1 MRQKPDAI
9 RNSEHDLGLAYGKAL
24 RQVANTD
31 PKVRQALLLDVLGE
45 DRTLLA
51 PLRHMV
57 EAPDFSDLIN
67 ETSPAARVA
76 RKDALLH
83 ELASWCNKS
92 TLGRLEAFL
101 LGALGLPEACHAHS
115 SSEEEASGPSAGDS
129 SGFTHKTHSGHSGEP
144 VASTKTSDS
153 SSGKTDGRVH
163 SAAESI
169 ASLSEKAY
177 AASLAGD
184 HHRAIELL
192 SKALRI
198 DPAKPDLYM
207 QRGCL
212 HAKNQDPGSA
222 IQDFTSVLRLAPDNH
237 EARAQR
243 GQAHALMGATEKA
256 IDDWQLAAS
265 GGHMQARQWLSRQV
279 EDDCHRLLASS
290 QHHQAMR
297 LLNIAIRVAPAN
309 ANLFFLRGQVNQ
321 AIMHHGLAISDF
333 NTAIRLEPYHALAYA
348 LRGIS
353 HKNGGN
359 RSGAL
364 RDWRSAV
371 RLGYSKASEWL
382 LELEDFSD
390 SSDSENCD
398 PTQVPK
404 SCSSREDSSVAI
416 ASRRRHLAIAMLA
429 GGLMFIGIVHDR
441 YLRNVSASPEPA
453 QKALQSGSGAIS
465 ITEDRLSAAR
475 MHSKSAV

>member
-1 MRQKPDAI
+1 MRQKPDAS

-24 RQVANTD
+24 RQVANAD

-57 EAPDFSDLIN
+57 EAPNFSDLIN
-67 ETSPAARVA
+67 ETSAATRVA

-101 LGALGLPEACHAHS
+101 SGALGLPETCHAHS
-115 SSEEEASGPSAGDS
+115 SSEEGASGPTAGDS
-129 SGFTHKTHSGHSGEP
+129 NGFTHKTHSGHSGEP
-144 VASTKTSDS
+144 VASTKTADS
-153 SSGKTDGRVH
+153 SSGKTDSGVH

-256 IDDWQLAAS
+256 VDDWQLAAS
-265 GGHMQARQWLSRQV
+265 GGHQQAKIWYSRHLK
-279 EDDCHRLLASS
+279 ENGKRLL
-290 QHHQAMR
+290 
-297 LLNIAIRVAPAN
+297 LIEKEDEAIHVFGHAIKLTPADPE
-309 ANLFFLRGQVNQ
+309 LYYLRGKASQGAAEMKHLRLDKEQ
-321 AIMHHGLAISDF
+321 AVAHHEFAISDF
-333 NTAIRLEPYHALAYA
+333 SSALRLDPNYALAFAMRGKSYKYMGRRAAA
-348 LRGIS
+348 LR
-353 HKNGGN
+353 NWQ
-359 RSGAL
+359 R
-364 RDWRSAV
+364 
-371 RLGYSKASEWL
+371 ASELGNQDAAKWL
-382 LELEDFSD
+382 SD
-390 SSDSENCD
+390 ADSE
-398 PTQVPK
+398 
-404 SCSSREDSSVAI
+404 SSRETKTNDYKHSHEVPRDKSSKSHAPAQSI
-416 ASRRRHLAIAMLA
+416 SALIGLA
-429 GGLMFIGIVHDR
+429 
-441 YLRNVSASPEPA
+441 VSAMTCFSLGWLGYQAITGLHRLTAPEKPA
-453 QKALQSGSGAIS
+453 QTHGS
-465 ITEDRLSAAR
+465 
-475 MHSKSAV
+475 